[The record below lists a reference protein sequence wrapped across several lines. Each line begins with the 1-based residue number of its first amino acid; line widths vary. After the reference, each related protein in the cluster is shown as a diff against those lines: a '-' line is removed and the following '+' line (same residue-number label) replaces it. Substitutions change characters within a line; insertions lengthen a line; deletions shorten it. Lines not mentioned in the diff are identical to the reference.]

1 MNFGDEFDYQQDD
14 NYPSM
19 EPDVPQFMRKRAREA
34 AEQGAD
40 WHRRD
45 AVKRQKTASQRG
57 GARSKRRY
65 ARHRRRQ
72 YISRRGRRLYSRVT
86 LGRAA
91 VLCVLFLLLL
101 AGILKAGNFLFR
113 KSEKAGSG
121 DAALFSDNRVN
132 QGNKND
138 INVPQWVVQ
147 DLLPLNEYSRPGTRL
162 ETVNGVVVHYVG
174 NPESTAEQN
183 RNYYEALA
191 VTHETKVSS
200 HFVIGIDGT
209 VIQCVPLD
217 EVAYCSNNRNDDTI
231 SIECCHKDESGQFSR
246 ETLDSLVRLL
256 DWLADTYGLH
266 REQVIRHYDVTG
278 KECPKY
284 YVENPKE
291 WQSLLDKITFSP

>member
-1 MNFGDEFDYQQDD
+1 MNFDDEFGYQQDD

-19 EPDVPQFMRKRAREA
+19 EPDVPQFIRKRAREA
-34 AEQGAD
+34 TERGTD
-40 WHRRD
+40 WHRHG
-45 AVKRQKTASQRG
+45 AVKQQKTAARG
-57 GARSKRRY
+57 NGARFKKRY
-65 ARHRRRQ
+65 ARSRRRK
-72 YISRRGRRLYSRVT
+72 YTGRSGRRLYARG
-86 LGRAA
+86 LWGRTA
-91 VLCVLFLLLL
+91 VLCVLFFLLF
-101 AGILKAGNFLFR
+101 AGILKAGSFLFR
-113 KSEKAGSG
+113 KSEKADSG
-121 DAALFSDNRVN
+121 DVTLFSDNRVK

-138 INVPQWVVQ
+138 SNVPQWVVQ

-183 RNYYEALA
+183 RNYYESLA

-231 SIECCHKDESGQFSR
+231 SIECCHKDEGGQFSR

-256 DWLADTYGLH
+256 DWLADTYDLH
-266 REQVIRHYDVTG
+266 RGQIIRHYDVTG

-291 WQSLLDKITFSP
+291 WEAFLDKITFSP

>member
-1 MNFGDEFDYQQDD
+1 MNFDDEFDNQQDD

-19 EPDVPQFMRKRAREA
+19 EPDVPQFIRKRAREA
-34 AEQGAD
+34 AEQGPD
-40 WHRRD
+40 WHRRG
-45 AVKRQKTASQRG
+45 AVKRQKTVAKRG
-57 GARSKRRY
+57 GIRFKKRYFR
-65 ARHRRRQ
+65 RRRRQ
-72 YISRRGRRLYSRVT
+72 YISWSGHRLYSRVT
-86 LGRAA
+86 LGRT
-91 VLCVLFLLLL
+91 VVRCVLFFLLI
-101 AGILKAGNFLFR
+101 AGILKAGSFLFR

-121 DAALFSDNRVN
+121 GVTLFFDNRVK

-138 INVPQWVVQ
+138 SNMPQWVVQ

-183 RNYYEALA
+183 RDYYENLA

-217 EVAYCSNNRNDDTI
+217 EIAYCSNNRNDDTI

-284 YVENPKE
+284 YVNNPEE
-291 WQSLLDKITFSP
+291 WESLLDKITFSP